1 VSELQKEFA
10 ISERRACEV
19 VDQPRSS
26 HRYVPKARS
35 DEESLTKRMREIAR
49 RRPRFGYRRVA
60 KMLRKEGWRVSNGRV
75 HRLWRKE
82 GLKVPQKPRKTRYLG
97 TGDHACHLRKA
108 EFKDHVWCWD
118 FVFDRTMSGATLK
131 WLTITDEFTRE
142 SLALKVDRSI
152 TAEDVIDTLAE
163 LFALR
168 GVPRAIRS
176 DNGPEFVAHSI
187 RAWLAR
193 VGVETLYIE
202 PGSPWQNGY
211 AESFHSR
218 FRDEFLAMELFE
230 SLAEARA
237 ATKAFRDDYNTQRP
251 HSSLG
256 YLTPMEFAENLG
268 RSGAGAVL
276 GAACR
281 VGPGDLSPGPLTE
294 PDWWTTHPAL
304 QVVISGF
311 KQRWLFEGDPHCR
324 VKDVPLSFE
333 RHEPLG
339 KPSVWIRPMNAVA
352 DASSPETDSAIR
364 RLPRILR
371 SDVP

>member
-1 VSELQKEFA
+1 VSELEREFA

-19 VDQPRSS
+19 VDHPRSS
-26 HRYVPKARS
+26 HRYVPKPRS

-60 KMLRKEGWRVSNGRV
+60 KMLRREGWRVSNGRV

-97 TGDHACHLRKA
+97 TGDHACHLRKT

-131 WLTITDEFTRE
+131 WLSITDEFTRE

-163 LFALR
+163 LFTLR

-187 RAWLAR
+187 RQWLAR

-202 PGSPWQNGY
+202 PGSRGQAPPWTGQGSQNGY

-218 FRDEFLAMELFE
+218 FRDEFLAVELFE
-230 SLAEARA
+230 SLVEARA

-256 YLTPMEFAENLG
+256 YLTPMEFAESLG
-268 RSGAGAVL
+268 RSEAGAVL
-276 GAACR
+276 GAASGR
-281 VGPGDLSPGPLTE
+281 AAPSLQQ
-294 PDWWTTHPAL
+294 HPNFT
-304 QVVISGF
+304 QPF
-311 KQRWLFEGDPHCR
+311 
-324 VKDVPLSFE
+324 
-333 RHEPLG
+333 
-339 KPSVWIRPMNAVA
+339 PS
-352 DASSPETDSAIR
+352 
-364 RLPRILR
+364 
-371 SDVP
+371 